1 MSATARPWSAQP
13 IPDRIAYRFSEVAR
27 ALGVHHDTVRN
38 WVERGDLHAV
48 KIGRV
53 RLVPAAELERL
64 LNAGTRTTSRS
75 DECQARPRSDF

>member
-27 ALGVHHDTVRN
+27 ALGVHPDTVNN

-64 LNAGTRTTSRS
+64 LNDGTRTTSRR
-75 DECQARPRSDF
+75 DDIETAVQR